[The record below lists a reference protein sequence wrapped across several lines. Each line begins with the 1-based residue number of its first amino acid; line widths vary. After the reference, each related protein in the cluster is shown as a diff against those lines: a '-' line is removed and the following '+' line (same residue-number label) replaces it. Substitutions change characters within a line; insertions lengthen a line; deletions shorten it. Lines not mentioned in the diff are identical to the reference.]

1 MQKLLD
7 LVYANASSDWSGRAR
22 EAFEELFGTANGRY
36 PKAAEKTVTLRA
48 PEMSGGGVQFAAL
61 IHPSNPS
68 SGPYGGASFVLFPST
83 AQAPCLAAM
92 VVGTQGL
99 SPDEEVLSRPGHA
112 RRLAALCKW
121 LNADY
126 GKGNVV
132 AWHKHDPTRI
142 DLDMPANV
150 ERAFAPYRDALN
162 RYGKVI
168 YAAYAPDSD
177 RNSTEQAL
185 KSMLDLMMKE
195 RGYAPL
201 QAHAEE
207 ARAIEAK
214 YRAHLFPRQS
224 RDEVWEVLKAR
235 RYVILQGPPGTGKTH
250 LALEL
255 LQKNYNGHGI
265 SVQLHPNTTYENFVG
280 GLAPV
285 TSDRGMGFR
294 FAPCKGYLMQA
305 IEEAMKQPGKSFL
318 LHIDEINRADLG
330 KVLGE
335 AIFLLEPHTNVP
347 RTVGLPYDFG
357 DGFGSVLQVPSNL
370 HIVGTMN
377 TADRSI
383 ALVDIAV
390 RRRFSFCPVWPQTSV
405 VAAHGCKF
413 MQDAF
418 GDLLDLWVE
427 YSNDESFALMPG
439 HSYFL
444 EEDETQAK
452 NRLQYTL
459 LPLLEEYLAQGYVAS
474 FSGAIRGF
482 IQQIQAAQSN

>member
-1 MQKLLD
+1 M
-7 LVYANASSDWSGRAR
+7 
-22 EAFEELFGTANGRY
+22 
-36 PKAAEKTVTLRA
+36 
-48 PEMSGGGVQFAAL
+48 
-61 IHPSNPS
+61 
-68 SGPYGGASFVLFPST
+68 
-83 AQAPCLAAM
+83 
-92 VVGTQGL
+92 
-99 SPDEEVLSRPGHA
+99 
-112 RRLAALCKW
+112 
-121 LNADY
+121 
-126 GKGNVV
+126 
-132 AWHKHDPTRI
+132 
-142 DLDMPANV
+142 
-150 ERAFAPYRDALN
+150 
-162 RYGKVI
+162 
-168 YAAYAPDSD
+168 
-177 RNSTEQAL
+177 
-185 KSMLDLMMKE
+185 
-195 RGYAPL
+195 
-201 QAHAEE
+201 
-207 ARAIEAK
+207 
-214 YRAHLFPRQS
+214 
-224 RDEVWEVLKAR
+224 
-235 RYVILQGPPGTGKTH
+235 
-250 LALEL
+250 ALEL